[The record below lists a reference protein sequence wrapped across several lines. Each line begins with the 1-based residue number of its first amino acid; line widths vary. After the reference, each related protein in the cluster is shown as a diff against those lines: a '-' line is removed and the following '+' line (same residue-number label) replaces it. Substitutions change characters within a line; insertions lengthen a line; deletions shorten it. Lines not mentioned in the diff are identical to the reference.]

1 MKTGSSPGKLVKTL
15 ASLQGNMTRIQ
26 KEIETSVFTG
36 QAAGGLLKI
45 EINGKGEARQ
55 VTVDP
60 KLLADAPDM
69 LGDVIAAAINDAQR
83 RKDAFAK
90 EKLKGMAGG
99 LLPVGFAVPGLG

>member
-1 MKTGSSPGKLVKTL
+1 MKNGSPGKLVSTL
-15 ASLQGNMTRIQ
+15 ASLQANMTKIQ
-26 KEIETSVFTG
+26 KEIENSVFTG

-45 EINGKGEARQ
+45 EINGKGEAHK

-60 KLLADAPDM
+60 KLLVDASDM

-90 EKLKGMAGG
+90 DKLKGMAGG
-99 LLPVGFAVPGLG
+99 LLPVGFSLPGLG